1 MGEVMNRRMLLA
13 SAIAITAAACSRE
26 PEAPRSPPG
35 PDPSAV
41 IAPLYQPYIAHGV
54 MVGLQDQAPWSAEM
68 RAALVAMMERSR
80 AAGEPILDFDPII
93 GAQDY
98 EISGLSV
105 TNDALAQDSH
115 AVVRARFTNLGQNVE
130 VLYDMVWRDNAW
142 RVDNIRG
149 DGWDL
154 RQIAM
159 SAP

>member
-1 MGEVMNRRMLLA
+1 MNRRMLLI
-13 SAIAITAAACSRE
+13 SVVAIGAAACSRE
-26 PEAPRSPPG
+26 PEKPQAPSG

-41 IAPLYQPYIAHGV
+41 VAPLYQPYIAHGV

-68 RAALVAMMERSR
+68 RAALVAMMARSE
-80 AAGEPILDFDPII
+80 AANEPILDFDPII

-105 TNDALAQDSH
+105 TNDALAQNSH
-115 AVVRARFTNLGQNVE
+115 AVVRARFTNLGRVEE
-130 VLYDMVWRDNAW
+130 VLYDMVWRDGAW

-149 DGWDL
+149 ADWDL
-154 RQIAM
+154 RKIAA

>member
-1 MGEVMNRRMLLA
+1 M
-13 SAIAITAAACSRE
+13 
-26 PEAPRSPPG
+26 
-35 PDPSAV
+35 

-68 RAALVAMMERSR
+68 RAALVAMMERSQ

-105 TNDALAQDSH
+105 TNDALAQNSH

-130 VLYDMVWRDNAW
+130 VLYDMVWRDNSW

-154 RQIAM
+154 GQIAT